1 MTDSRSSFHYFGANS
16 GACVSYTDPQPE
28 QIDCRDIALS
38 LSRQCRGLGHDEASI
53 AQHCLVTTFLMFDLN
68 QRLSAPDQAVSLFHA
83 LFHDAHEAYTGDI
96 PMPLKTT
103 LRDMWMASI
112 QETTQFAPAISDPI
126 KIIETKLDHAIWRA
140 FDLAPPTEEIR
151 HLVKQSDKMAIALE
165 MRDVMSSQR
174 RQTFRDSGYKFL
186 DPREDVSITILPSV
200 QAEKAFMEG
209 IELLTELKNAPN
221 SEQQN
226 RTLRPAF
233 CKLAGL
239 VQKQNYS

>member
-1 MTDSRSSFHYFGANS
+1 MTDFRSSFHYFGANS

-28 QIDCRDIALS
+28 QINFRDIALS
-38 LSRQCRGLGHDEASI
+38 LSRQCRGLGHDKASI

-68 QRLSAPDQAVSLFHA
+68 QRLSAPDQAASLFLA
-83 LFHDAHEAYTGDI
+83 LLHDAHEAYTGDI

-103 LRDMWMASI
+103 LRDMWKGSI

-126 KIIETKLDHAIWRA
+126 KIIETKLDQAIWRV

-151 HLVKQSDKMAIALE
+151 TFVNQCDKMAIALE
-165 MRDVMSSQR
+165 MRDVMSSHR
-174 RQTFRDSGYKFL
+174 RQTFLDSGYSFL
-186 DPREDVSITILPSV
+186 NPREDVSITILPSV

-209 IELLTELKNAPN
+209 IELLTKLKDATN
-221 SEQQN
+221 SAQHI
-226 RTLRPAF
+226 RTLRPTF

-239 VQKQNYS
+239 VQKTEL